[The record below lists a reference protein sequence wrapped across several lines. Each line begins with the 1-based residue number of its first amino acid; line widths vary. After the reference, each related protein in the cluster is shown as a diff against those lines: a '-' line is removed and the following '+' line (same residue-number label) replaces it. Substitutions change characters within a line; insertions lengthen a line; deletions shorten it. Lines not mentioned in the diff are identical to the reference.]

1 MAFTTIDDPSL
12 HFRIKAYTGNGT
24 NDTAYTW
31 DETHANMQPDW
42 LWFKNR
48 DESQSNAAFDSVR
61 GATLRL
67 IPNETGAEGTENS
80 NLDSFDSNGFT
91 VDNELIVNGSSDNM
105 IVWGWK
111 GGGSASSNSDGDIT
125 SSISANT
132 TAGFS
137 IVSYTGSGTIGNTVG
152 HGLGAIPAWIITK
165 NRDATSQ
172 WITWHQGGTST
183 KNMDLSTNDA
193 EYDSSSSGWQQGIN
207 NVPTSSLLRFTAGS
221 HGNNNV
227 MDSSEKYISYV
238 FVEKQGYSS
247 FGKYEGNGNANGP
260 FVYTGFRP
268 AWVMIKRTDSSAD
281 WHIQD
286 NKRDTFNAVD
296 TSLFSNTYDTD
307 TTSSSYDTDFLSNG
321 FKLRGTT
328 TARNGSGNTYI
339 YIAFA
344 ESPFVN
350 SNGVPCNAR

>member
-1 MAFTTIDDPSL
+1 MAYTTIDDPSL
-12 HFRIKAYTGNGT
+12 HFRIKTYTGNST

-31 DETHANMQPDW
+31 DETHADMQPDW

-48 DESQSNAAFDSVR
+48 SENQSHAIFDSIR

-67 IPNETGAEGTENS
+67 IPNETGAEGTENT

-105 IVWGWK
+105 VAWGWK

-125 SSISANT
+125 SSVSVNQ

-152 HGLGAIPAWIITK
+152 HGLGATPAWIITK
-165 NRDATSQ
+165 NRDASSQ

-183 KNMDLSTNDA
+183 KNMDLSTAEA
-193 EYDSSSSGWQQGIN
+193 EYDSSASGWQQGIN

-227 MDSSEKYISYV
+227 MEMAYLALSGLIAAY
-238 FVEKQGYSS
+238 
-247 FGKYEGNGNANGP
+247 FGAAAYQAGKLGS
-260 FVYTGFRP
+260 
-268 AWVMIKRTDSSAD
+268 KR
-281 WHIQD
+281 
-286 NKRDTFNAVD
+286 
-296 TSLFSNTYDTD
+296 
-307 TTSSSYDTDFLSNG
+307 
-321 FKLRGTT
+321 
-328 TARNGSGNTYI
+328 
-339 YIAFA
+339 
-344 ESPFVN
+344 
-350 SNGVPCNAR
+350 

>member
-1 MAFTTIDDPSL
+1 MAYTDIDNPEL
-12 HFRIKAYTGNGT
+12 HFQNKLYTGTGSSQSIT
-24 NDTAYTW
+24 LDG
-31 DETHANMQPDW
+31 DEDMQPDW
-42 LWFKNR
+42 VWCKTRSDTQDHQIN
-48 DESQSNAAFDSVR
+48 DSVR
-61 GATLRL
+61 GTTKLLAT
-67 IPNETGAEGTENS
+67 NNNAQEFT
-80 NLDSFDSNGFT
+80 DSNNLTSYNTDGFT
-91 VDNELIVNGSSDNM
+91 VGSSGGINGSSDTLASWN
-105 IVWGWK
+105 WK
-111 GGGSASSNSDGDIT
+111 AGGSASSNSDGDIT

-183 KNMDLSTNDA
+183 KNMDLATSDA
-193 EYDSSSSGWQQGIN
+193 EYDSSVTGWQQGIN
-207 NVPTSSLLRFTAGS
+207 NVPTSSVLRFTAGS

-247 FGKYEGNGNANGP
+247 FGSYTGNGNADGP
-260 FVYTGFRP
+260 FVYTGFKP
-268 AWVMIKRTDSSAD
+268 AWVIIKRTDSTAD

-286 NKRDTFNAVD
+286 NKRNTFNPVD
-296 TSLFSNTYDTD
+296 TSLFANTTDTD
-307 TTSSSYDTDFLSNG
+307 TTSSTYDTDFLSNG

-339 YIAFA
+339 YVAFA
-344 ESPFVN
+344 EAPFTN
-350 SNGVPCNAR
+350 SSGVPCNAR

>member
-42 LWFKNR
+42 LWFKNTS
-48 DESQSNAAFDSVR
+48 ESQSNAAFDSVR

-67 IPNETGAEGTENS
+67 IPNETGAEGTENT

-183 KNMDLSTNDA
+183 KNMDLSTAEA
-193 EYDSSSSGWQQGIN
+193 EYDSSASGWQQGIN

-247 FGKYEGNGNANGP
+247 FGSYTGNGNANGT

-268 AWVMIKRTDSSAD
+268 AWLMVKRTSGDNWTIMDS
-281 WHIQD
+281 
-286 NKRDTFNAVD
+286 KRNTFNPTGQRTFANE
-296 TSLFSNTYDTD
+296 SNAAGGTD
-307 TTSSSYDTDFLSNG
+307 TCDFLSNG
-321 FKLRGTT
+321 FKLK
-328 TARNGSGNTYI
+328 RNDAGENGDGQTYI
-339 YIAFA
+339 YMAFA

-350 SNGVPCNAR
+350 SNGVPTNAR